1 MGAPDFSSAIE
12 YLRLRRRGYQLTF
25 RNNNIVAG
33 LRNAY
38 LRAFGNYAG
47 QAVMIDLARFCR
59 ADETCVIPGDHD
71 RTLVLEGRREVFLRI
86 VQHLRLQPEQLF
98 ALYAGQNFNEE
109 KKEPDDG
116 R

>member
-1 MGAPDFSSAIE
+1 MGAPEVFTRTIE

-25 RNNNIVAG
+25 HNSNFVVG
-33 LRNAY
+33 LRAAY

-59 ADETCVIPGDHD
+59 AAETCVIPGDHD
-71 RTLVLEGRREVFLRI
+71 RTLVLEGRREVWLRI
-86 VQHLRLQPEQLF
+86 IQHLRLQPEQLY

-109 KKEPDDG
+109 EKE
-116 R
+116 

>member
-1 MGAPDFSSAIE
+1 MGAPEVFTSAVE

-25 RNNNIVAG
+25 NNNSVVVG
-33 LRNAY
+33 LRAAY

-59 ADETCVIPGDHD
+59 AAESCVVTGDHD
-71 RTLVLEGRREVFLRI
+71 RTLLLEGRREVYLRI
-86 VQHLRLQPEQLF
+86 QDHLRLQPEQLY

-109 KKEPDDG
+109 KGEDNG
-116 R
+116 